1 MENNFELSNKEKRNL
16 ALCSD
21 FKKLKLEQPLA
32 TRVSIIKELTKKYY
46 VGYHMVSRILKEQG
60 L

>member
-1 MENNFELSNKEKRNL
+1 MKKKFELSNKKKRNL

-32 TRVSIIKELTKKYY
+32 SRVSIIRELSRKYY
-46 VGYHMVSRILKEQG
+46 IGYHMVSRILKEQG